1 MKGILGKK
9 VGMTRIFDERG
20 EVVPVTVIEA
30 GPCFV
35 TQIKT
40 EGQDGYRAI
49 QLGFEE
55 IVSADDYHE
64 DRAARWRAQRKLTR
78 GQLGH
83 LGLLGTDDEHPRRR
97 HLGSAVPP
105 LRYLREFRVKEPS
118 EFEEGQRITVEVFA
132 VGDHVD
138 VTGTSKG
145 RGFAG
150 VVKRHGFGGGPRTH
164 GQSDRLRAPGSI
176 GSTTTPGRVIKGMRM
191 AGHMGHERVT
201 VQNLEVVQVDS
212 ERNLLLVRGAVPGP
226 KNGLL
231 LIKEAIKQG

>member
-9 VGMTRIFDERG
+9 VGMTRIFDESG

-35 TQIKT
+35 TLIRT
-40 EGQDGYRAI
+40 EERDGYRAL

-64 DRAARWRAQRKLTR
+64 DRAARLRAQRKLTR

-83 LGLLGTDDEHPRRR
+83 LGLLETDEEHPRRK
-97 HLGSAVPP
+97 HLGTDIPP
-105 LRYLREFRVKEPS
+105 LRYLRELRLKDPS

-138 VTGTSKG
+138 VTGISKG

-150 VVKRHGFGGGPRTH
+150 AVKRYGFRGGPRTH

-176 GSTTTPGRVIKGMRM
+176 GAATTPGRVHKGKHMP
-191 AGHMGHERVT
+191 GHMGDERVT
-201 VQNLEVVQVDS
+201 VQNLEVVYVDPD
-212 ERNLLLVRGAVPGP
+212 RNLLLVKGSVPGSR
-226 KNGLL
+226 NGLL